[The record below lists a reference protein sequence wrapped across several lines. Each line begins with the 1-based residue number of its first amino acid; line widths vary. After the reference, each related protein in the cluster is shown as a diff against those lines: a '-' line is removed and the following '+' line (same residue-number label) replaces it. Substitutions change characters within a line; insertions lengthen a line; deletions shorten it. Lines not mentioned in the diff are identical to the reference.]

1 MSIGGIFVK
10 WAHIAGYSCATGVLH
25 EENVFADRKPH
36 HPIHFPPQGVIN
48 GHLEL
53 RWESQS
59 GYRSQQASHSKPTRM
74 HGKTLD
80 DPSPHVVYRSWS
92 SPAFT
97 GPK

>member
-1 MSIGGIFVK
+1 MGGIFVK
-10 WAHIAGYSCATGVLH
+10 WAHIAGYNYAIGILH

-36 HPIHFPPQGVIN
+36 HPIYFPPQGVIN

-59 GYRSQQASHSKPTRM
+59 GYRSQQASPNPTPC
-74 HGKTLD
+74 TA
-80 DPSPHVVYRSWS
+80 SPWMIQAPMWCAGLG
-92 SPAFT
+92 PAPPLL